1 MSFHKTFIIN
11 MLGKLDNDEIDDFLR
26 SEVIGRIG
34 CHSEGKTYVVPV
46 TYVFDGESIIGHSA
60 EGMKI
65 QMMRENPNV
74 CFEIDKL
81 ENMGN
86 WQSVIVWGIYEEL
99 YGYDARLAMQ
109 KLITRIQPLITSETS
124 QPTHGIEAHQLETD
138 GHKAVVYR
146 IKIIEKTGRFE
157 RM

>member
-1 MSFHKTFIIN
+1 

-26 SEVIGRIG
+26 LEVIGRIG
-34 CHSEGKTYVVPV
+34 CHYDGLTYVVPI
-46 TYVFDGESIIGHSA
+46 TYVFDGAFIYAHTS

-65 QMMRENPNV
+65 DMMRQNPNV
-74 CFEIDKL
+74 CFEVDKI

-86 WQSVIVWGIYEEL
+86 WQSVILWGVFEEL
-99 YGYDARLAMQ
+99 QGYDARLAMQ
-109 KLITRIQPLITSETS
+109 KLITRMLPLITSVTS

-146 IKIIEKTGRFE
+146 IRIIEKTGRFE
-157 RM
+157 KVIGLLSD

>member
-1 MSFHKTFIIN
+1 
-11 MLGKLDNDEIDDFLR
+11 MLGKLDNAQIDDFLR

-34 CHSEGKTYVVPV
+34 CHYDGLTYVVPI
-46 TYVFDGESIIGHSA
+46 TYVFDGEFIYAHTS

-65 QMMRENPNV
+65 DMMRQNPNV
-74 CFEIDKL
+74 CFEVDKI

-86 WQSVIVWGIYEEL
+86 WQSVIVWGVFEEL
-99 YGYDARLAMQ
+99 QGYDARLAMQ
-109 KLITRIQPLITSETS
+109 KLITRMLPLITSVTS

-146 IKIIEKTGRFE
+146 IRIIEKTGRFE
-157 RM
+157 KVIGLLSNE